1 MLGAEAS
8 WAQVSIALLLL
19 LISKREVPMAEISTP
34 PAHASI
40 SLLHSSTLDI
50 QVYRVTWSL
59 APHGPGPQTIHLLKR
74 NL

>member
-50 QVYRVTWSL
+50 QVYRVT
-59 APHGPGPQTIHLLKR
+59 
-74 NL
+74 